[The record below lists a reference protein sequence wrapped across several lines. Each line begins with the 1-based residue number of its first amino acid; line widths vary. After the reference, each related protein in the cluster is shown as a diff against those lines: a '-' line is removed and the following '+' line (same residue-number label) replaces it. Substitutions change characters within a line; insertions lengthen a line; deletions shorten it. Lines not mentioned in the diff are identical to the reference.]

1 MFYWVNQIISLF
13 KMSNRIDDEAFK
25 RAIATY
31 IERFGDFNP
40 FDPNFVYITTE
51 MLIDAVTSGNEIL
64 PYD

>member
-51 MLIDAVTSGNEIL
+51 MLKDAVTSGNEIL

>member
-1 MFYWVNQIISLF
+1 
-13 KMSNRIDDEAFK
+13 MSNRIDDEAFK

-51 MLIDAVTSGNEIL
+51 ILMDAVTSGHEIL
-64 PYD
+64 PYNHLVYGYRK